1 MKPSAIFGQ
10 LIEMYFSAR
19 GDQFKFSSDSDVMN
33 ARARRDAN
41 QGLLGRR
48 RPEGESEESGESEVN
63 IQTPSDS
70 SSESRNVLGSPCKLN
85 IAIQFK
91 HKINS
96 CYNWEACS
104 LTVRPQREALGINLA
119 EASEDRFTDSYVKSN
134 RKMLKEKFTA
144 LAAAKTAQQYREQC
158 MVKCEKY
165 KTRAE
170 AYRKDI
176 QAFNMRAGLLA
187 LMVRLPHS

>member
-1 MKPSAIFGQ
+1 
-10 LIEMYFSAR
+10 MYFSAR

-33 ARARRDAN
+33 ARARKDAN
-41 QGLLGRR
+41 QRLLGRS
-48 RPEGESEESGESEVN
+48 RPEGQSEESGGSEIN
-63 IQTPSDS
+63 IQSPSDS

-104 LTVRPQREALGINLA
+104 LTVRPQREALGINLS
-119 EASEDRFTDSYVKSN
+119 EVSEDRFTDSYIESN

-165 KTRAE
+165 RTRAE

-187 LMVRLPHS
+187 LMVRSPHS